1 MWSCLVC
8 KGSGSQWELEIR
20 FRTHVRTLYI
30 DILCFVRYC
39 ASYVSEF
46 IEKVS

>member
-1 MWSCLVC
+1 MGAGNS
-8 KGSGSQWELEIR
+8 

-39 ASYVSEF
+39 TKLGIRIHREGLR
-46 IEKVS
+46 ERLKRD

>member
-1 MWSCLVC
+1 MWLVY

-39 ASYVSEF
+39 TKLGIRIHREGLM
-46 IEKVS
+46 